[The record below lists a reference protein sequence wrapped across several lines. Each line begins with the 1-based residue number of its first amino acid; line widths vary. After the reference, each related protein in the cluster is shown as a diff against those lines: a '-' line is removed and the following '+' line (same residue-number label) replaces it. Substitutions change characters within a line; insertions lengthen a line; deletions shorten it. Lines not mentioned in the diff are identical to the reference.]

1 MSKRAFLLLE
11 EMESRQ
17 GEAANKKEEQKD
29 ERRYEN
35 IGLTTSESLEILQR
49 DVKRIIEEYE
59 KECKKSK

>member
-1 MSKRAFLLLE
+1 
-11 EMESRQ
+11 MESTGQ

-29 ERRYEN
+29 ERTYDN
-35 IGLTTSESLEILQR
+35 IGLTTTESLEILQR